1 MNQSK
6 DTQLIA
12 RWACVPLGHFWQ
24 AVAKGTTEVRAGL
37 EVLLMAQPLFAAQSI
52 LRALVRISFLEHQSL
67 YIDTYI
73 IALSKEVQCK
83 SVGFCGCQSN
93 KKKEETNLNGRI

>member
-1 MNQSK
+1 M
-6 DTQLIA
+6 
-12 RWACVPLGHFWQ
+12 PLGSSWQ
-24 AVAKGTTEVRAGL
+24 AAAVGTAQVQAGL
-37 EVLLMAQPLFAAQSI
+37 EVLARTRPLFAVQSI
-52 LRALVRISFLEHQSL
+52 LRALARLFLEHQSL

-83 SVGFCGCQSN
+83 SGGFSGCQSN